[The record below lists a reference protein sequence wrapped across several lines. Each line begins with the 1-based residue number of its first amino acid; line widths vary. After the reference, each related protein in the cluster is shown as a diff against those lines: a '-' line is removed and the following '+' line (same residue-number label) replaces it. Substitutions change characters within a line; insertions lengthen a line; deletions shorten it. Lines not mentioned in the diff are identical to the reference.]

1 MPDGVGPGTTLLVT
15 APDGRQAKVELPDGV
30 HPGDERDF
38 YVGTSLETSALFPRH
53 PTPRADELNP
63 MDRGAILQSVRIV
76 GQNRAGT
83 PPRLSRGDRQLTP
96 TRGSVRASQAPR
108 AFRSSMPIQPVR
120 AELGQ
125 LGLGTLRKQA
135 VLEGASQVQI
145 NEALNSDDAKQQIIE
160 MVVLAQSD
168 KVAAAKMAAVEEESQ
183 LQEQIR
189 LGALVMKRQ
198 EQERAVEE
206 LRVELTG
213 LRLGDLQQHALLSGI
228 MSDLVEE
235 AMDDPSDAKQ
245 ALIAICIEAELG
257 GLIYQ
262 EPHSL
267 SPIPT
272 MSMLGSPS
280 RPTRVSPGM
289 RGWASPPRDPPPLP
303 ASPPRDPPPLPA
315 LHAVTVAE
323 SIQHVPQPQA
333 ERRP

>member
-96 TRGSVRASQAPR
+96 TQGSVRASQTPR
-108 AFRSSMPIQPVR
+108 ASRSSTPMQPAVR

-135 VLEGASQVQI
+135 VLEGATYAQI
-145 NEALNSDDAKQQIIE
+145 EAACDSDNAKQQIIE
-160 MVVLAQSD
+160 MVVQAQSD
-168 KVAAAKMAAVEEESQ
+168 KVAAAEMAAAEEESQ
-183 LQEQIR
+183 LREQIR

-198 EQERAVEE
+198 EQERAVEQ
-206 LRVELTG
+206 LRAELTG
-213 LRLGDLQQHALLSGI
+213 LRLGALQKRARLFGVT
-228 MSDLVEE
+228 SDLVEE
-235 AMDDPSDAKQ
+235 AMDDASDAKQ

-257 GLIYQ
+257 IMIQ
-262 EPHSL
+262 ETNQG

-272 MSMLGSPS
+272 VLILDRPSTPVRLSPHLQ
-280 RPTRVSPGM
+280 
-289 RGWASPPRDPPPLP
+289 GWTSDSTPRDPPPLPSPPRDPPPLP
-303 ASPPRDPPPLPA
+303 GGQASA
-315 LHAVTVAE
+315 AG
-323 SIQHVPQPQA
+323 